1 MSFKKLLESKI
12 GAFIFGISI
21 LMICFACI
29 IIKIFCGW
37 GLQDVRQRS
46 KIVPH
51 KQKKEEKEDINNVQL
66 TINPYN
72 FVKVIE
78 TETHTI
84 HENLQSVDIVLIE
97 I

>member
-1 MSFKKLLESKI
+1 MSSRTILDTKT
-12 GAFIFGISI
+12 GTFILGVCIFMFC
-21 LMICFACI
+21 LACI
-29 IIKIFCGW
+29 VFKIFCCLGV
-37 GLQDVRQRS
+37 QDSRQRS
-46 KIVPH
+46 KIAPH

-84 HENLQSVDIVLIE
+84 HENLQSVDIVLI
-97 I
+97 